1 MQDWPKAPVPR
12 SLTTWTL
19 RRVVVWSIYDQR
31 IYQFHTRTCS
41 RLMQFAGYINLNH
54 VSSRIWIVFQVITT
68 NNIAASLFIVFHQ
81 WSICWRSLVRHV
93 VQGRRTDPKSICSI
107 MVSTSRGI
115 MTWVYLSV
123 SNLLLCNPW
132 PSGGCWIEIA
142 CRLLQRAPAFVA
154 ETLLRTRY
162 ALLSNFSIEQPVLA
176 F

>member
-81 WSICWRSLVRHV
+81 WSIAGGVWWDTLYKVDARIQRVSAALWCLHLEVSWPECISVCP
-93 VQGRRTDPKSICSI
+93 TCSC
-107 MVSTSRGI
+107 VTHGQAVAAGS
-115 MTWVYLSV
+115 
-123 SNLLLCNPW
+123 
-132 PSGGCWIEIA
+132 
-142 CRLLQRAPAFVA
+142 RLLADYCSVR
-154 ETLLRTRY
+154 
-162 ALLSNFSIEQPVLA
+162 QPS
-176 F
+176 